1 MKQAMFKFEA
11 CPEEVNKDA
20 GTTEFYTMIGRSDTE
35 A

>member
-11 CPEEVNKDA
+11 CPEEVKQDV
-20 GTTEFYTMIGRSDTE
+20 GDTMFYTMIGQSDTG